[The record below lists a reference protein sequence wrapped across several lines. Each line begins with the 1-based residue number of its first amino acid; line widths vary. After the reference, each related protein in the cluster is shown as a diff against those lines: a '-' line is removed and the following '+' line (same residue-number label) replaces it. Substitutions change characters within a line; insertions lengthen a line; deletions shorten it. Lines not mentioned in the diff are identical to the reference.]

1 MINENTVIRQCL
13 SLLPTKKLSC
23 PLLNYDMKKLSTEAL
38 IKIFVAAQLDKWES
52 YSSFEVKLGANK
64 DLMGYLGLES
74 ISGSQLSRRI
84 NDLDTSILQSLF
96 LTLVNQY
103 ENQTKSFAEINPKIG
118 RLRIVD
124 STQIKLPAILSD

>member
-13 SLLPTKKLSC
+13 SLLPTKKLSS
-23 PLLNYDMKKLSTEAL
+23 PLYDMKKLSTDAL

-52 YSSFEVKLGANK
+52 YSTFEVKLGANK

-103 ENQTKSFAEINPKIG
+103 
-118 RLRIVD
+118 
-124 STQIKLPAILSD
+124 